1 MIFWFFF
8 KICHL
13 VLDLLQLLRRRT
25 PVQILGVAQWALR
38 HFILRT
44 RRGKLKWVL
53 RRPLNDWLHRGLSL
67 ILDNFEILLEAG
79 PHTDK
84 VGLAFINPP
93 LGCFWSEAFLESEL
107 DYFLLLIGELIRIFI
122 EFLVEMPLL
131 APLTDTM
138 PPKLLPC
145 VFYILFFR
153 IGVYLPGCGFIVL
166 FKLTWGFFCALL
178 FCDYCMTCVFK
189 DLSSVW
195 LLIKSLAFLRS
206 LVNLAVFW

>member
-1 MIFWFFF
+1 MIGSTGA
-8 KICHL
+8 L
-13 VLDLLQLLRRRT
+13 VLSMTTLRFFLKLDHTPTRLAKLLL
-25 PVQILGVAQWALR
+25 
-38 HFILRT
+38 
-44 RRGKLKWVL
+44 
-53 RRPLNDWLHRGLSL
+53 
-67 ILDNFEILLEAG
+67 
-79 PHTDK
+79 
-84 VGLAFINPP
+84 NPP

-166 FKLTWGFFCALL
+166 FKLT
-178 FCDYCMTCVFK
+178 
-189 DLSSVW
+189 
-195 LLIKSLAFLRS
+195 
-206 LVNLAVFW
+206 